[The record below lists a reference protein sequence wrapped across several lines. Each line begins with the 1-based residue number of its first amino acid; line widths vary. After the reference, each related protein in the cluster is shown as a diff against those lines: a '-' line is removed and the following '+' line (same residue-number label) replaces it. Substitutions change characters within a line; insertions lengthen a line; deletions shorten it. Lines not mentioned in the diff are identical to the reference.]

1 MQSVIA
7 YLLFLITGMAVQA
20 QNTIEVSLTQFKN
33 DEGKVMVG
41 LYNEKGKFLDET
53 YVSLSSEIIN
63 QEAKVTFIDIPDG
76 TYAISSYHD
85 ADGNGTLNMFMGM
98 FPTESY
104 GCSNG
109 ATGFFGPPKWEDAKF
124 EVTGGEI
131 RKMDIR
137 M

>member
-1 MQSVIA
+1 MQTVIA
-7 YLLFLITGMAVQA
+7 YIVFLITGMAMQA
-20 QNTIEVSLTQFKN
+20 QNTIEVSLTQFKS

-41 LYNEKGKFLDET
+41 LYNEEGKFLDET
-53 YVSLSSEIIN
+53 YVSLSSEIVN
-63 QEAKVTFIDIPDG
+63 KEAKVTFTNIPDG
-76 TYAISSYHD
+76 IYAISSYHD
-85 ADGNGTLNMFMGM
+85 ADDDDNLNMFMGM

-124 EVTGGEI
+124 EVIGGEV

>member
-7 YLLFLITGMAVQA
+7 YLLFLLTGMAVQA
-20 QNTIEVSLTQFKN
+20 QNTIEVSLTEFKN

-53 YVSLSSEIIN
+53 YVSLSSEIEN
-63 QEAKVTFIDIPDG
+63 KEAKVTFTNVPDG

-85 ADGNGTLNMFMGM
+85 ADDDGTLDMFMGM
-98 FPTESY
+98 IPTESY